1 MSDLQTLSNG
11 SKLIIGDYYKIRGE
25 ISRLTKVEQEL
36 RNIYEERQE
45 ELDNEKFNK
54 GVLGAIPF
62 LGTVASFFIPG
73 GFLIDAAITAGSG
86 LIANKLG
93 DPDKEHTLIE
103 WVEIV
108 AGLINWVN
116 SLKEIAENL
125 LADSGFFAALETE
138 RKHPILT
145 EKFRQIDENL
155 SINLEFGDEPTLK
168 QQLQQIKKA
177 QQDLKEIQPQID
189 KILKVYQNS
198 ENRVELIKGLL
209 IFFGDTVFAIDWI
222 DDEEGLIISFGEQ
235 GLPKVSEITVIGECF
250 SIKEKANS
258 LVLQANNLRGQAE
271 QSIRH
276 LEEERRRLEAEE
288 KRRIEEE
295 RRRLEAEEKR
305 HQQEK
310 EHRHQAEEQK
320 HRETAQI
327 RIQNEQIKSPVKSS
341 RHPIKALLAASTVA
355 ALGYAG
361 WTSGIA
367 TPQIQQLLNN
377 LHFSQNTD
385 EQKPNFQPQTSA
397 NLEIAQKP
405 NAEQQTSVNLA
416 VVQTPNPEV
425 QTSTNLSTSQ
435 KPNSEQQPS
444 VNLEVAQTPNPE
456 VQTSTN
462 LESSQK
468 LNSKQETSVN
478 LEAIQKPNSEQQ
490 AAANLETA
498 QKLAMEAAVMTQNSP
513 HPLEIWHKS
522 QAKWQEAV
530 NLLEAIPESAPIS
543 VKAKEKLAVYRTNYT
558 AISNRLIAE
567 EKASANLENA
577 KKLAM
582 EAAVLAQNP
591 PHPAEVWQQAKAKW
605 QEAIN
610 LLEAIPNNTFV
621 SAQAKEKLTVYRTNY
636 AAVSQR

>member
-1 MSDLQTLSNG
+1 MSDLETLSNG
-11 SKLIIGDYYKIRGE
+11 SKLIIGDANKIRAE
-25 ISRLTKVEQEL
+25 ISRLTKIQQQL
-36 RNIYEERQE
+36 SNIYEELQE

-54 GVLGAIPF
+54 GVLGAIPW
-62 LGTVASFFIPG
+62 LGTVASIFIPG
-73 GFLIDAAITAGSG
+73 GFLIDAAISAGSG
-86 LIANKLG
+86 LLANKLG

-103 WVEIV
+103 WVEIFED
-108 AGLINWVN
+108 LINWVD
-116 SLKEIAENL
+116 SLKELAENL
-125 LADSGFFAALETE
+125 LVDSGFFAALETE
-138 RKHPILT
+138 RKHPILS

-235 GLPKVSEITVIGECF
+235 GVPKVSEVTVIGECF

-295 RRRLEAEEKR
+295 HRRLEAEEQR
-305 HQQEK
+305 Q
-310 EHRHQAEEQK
+310 
-320 HRETAQI
+320 RETTPI
-327 RIQNEQIKSPVKSS
+327 KIQNEQIKPLVKPI
-341 RHPIKALLAASTVA
+341 RFPIKALLAASTVA

-377 LHFSQNTD
+377 LQLSQNTD
-385 EQKPNFQPQTSA
+385 ELKPNYQLQTSA
-397 NLEIAQKP
+397 NLETTKK
-405 NAEQQTSVNLA
+405 
-416 VVQTPNPEV
+416 PNPE
-425 QTSTNLSTSQ
+425 
-435 KPNSEQQPS
+435 
-444 VNLEVAQTPNPE
+444 
-456 VQTSTN
+456 
-462 LESSQK
+462 
-468 LNSKQETSVN
+468 QETSVN
-478 LEAIQKPNSEQQ
+478 LEAIQKPNPEQE
-490 AAANLETA
+490 AATNLETA

-513 HPLEIWHKS
+513 HPLEIWQKS

-530 NLLEAIPESAPIS
+530 NVLEAIPENLAISA
-543 VKAKEKLAVYRTNYT
+543 KAKEKLANYRINFT
-558 AISNRLIAE
+558 AISNRIITE
-567 EKASANLENA
+567 EKASTNLETA
-577 KKLAM
+577 QKLAM
-582 EAAVLAQNP
+582 EASVMMQNSSQS
-591 PHPAEVWQQAKAKW
+591 AEIWQQAKAKL
-605 QEAIN
+605 QEAIS

-621 SAQAKEKLTVYRTNY
+621 SAQVKNNLLIYRTNY
-636 AAVSQR
+636 AVVSQK